1 MAAPLYTKIS
11 ERLNET
17 FGVIPKDFQ
26 LKCIAALI
34 REQDVFLSTRTGGG
48 KSLCYHGF
56 PSVWR
61 DLHGGERC
69 SVLVVTPL
77 LSIMKEQCDYL
88 EENGYKASYIGR
100 SDEGDMEILSGS
112 MDFVFSSP
120 ENLLSVDR

>member
-1 MAAPLYTKIS
+1 MAAPLKTKI
-11 ERLNET
+11 EDIVKEK
-17 FGVIPKDFQ
+17 FGVTPKDFQ
-26 LKCIAALI
+26 LRSLEALV

-56 PSVWR
+56 PTTWS

-88 EENGYKASYIGR
+88 EEMGFKASYIGR
-100 SDEGDMEILSGS
+100 SEEWDSAILSGI